1 MLLDS
6 VVATT
11 IKANATVSDGT
22 KSGTCIGF
30 DPLSHP
36 RQESS
41 TDGRLMKYYKHF
53 KRTNRFYNYYFKSN
67 HWQNYIQ
74 CLFISNN

>member
-1 MLLDS
+1 MLFDS

-41 TDGRLMKYYKHF
+41 TDGRLMKY
-53 KRTNRFYNYYFKSN
+53 
-67 HWQNYIQ
+67 
-74 CLFISNN
+74 